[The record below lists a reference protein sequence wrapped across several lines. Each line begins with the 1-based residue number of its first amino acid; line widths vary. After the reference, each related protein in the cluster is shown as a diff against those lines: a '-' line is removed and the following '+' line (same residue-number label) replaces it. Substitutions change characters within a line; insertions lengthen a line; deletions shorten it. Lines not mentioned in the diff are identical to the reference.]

1 MHPFIVVVKNSDR
14 WDMAGR
20 ETVMDLLNAKERV
33 FGITGIV
40 VCQGPVSMVE
50 LSWFT
55 KTVCSDCA
63 TGLLL
68 ASMRTG

>member
-1 MHPFIVVVKNSDR
+1 MHPFIVIVTNSDP
-14 WDMAGR
+14 WYMAGR
-20 ETVMDLLNAKERV
+20 KTVIDLLNAKEPSS
-33 FGITGIV
+33 
-40 VCQGPVSMVE
+40 CQGPVSMVE

-68 ASMRTG
+68 ASIRTG